1 MRIYFIT
8 LFLLYALSHFGLFFL
23 TDALYWDDWAY
34 FGTETDVLL
43 DAWKQSGSFLNIFG
57 YMHLCLL
64 YFGPWMYKILTF
76 FLMFGAGIAL
86 DRIIKKYKS
95 INLETR
101 FVIILFFL
109 ILPFYW
115 SRISL
120 INFGYTFSYFLFF
133 LAWSINEKNRFFSM
147 FLFFIS
153 FNTNSLLVF
162 FAIPFFEIYYRNT
175 GQFFSLKSII
185 KFSLNRF
192 ELTLL
197 PFIYFGVKVYFFSP
211 YDLYEGYNEQ
221 YNIALLFKNPFLMF
235 QTWYGWF
242 HHMRHILI
250 YVYIAIGFSLFYT
263 FILKGET
270 FKTTG
275 FTNKLILT
283 FLTGILIFIIGGIP
297 YWILDMIPRFFDW
310 FSRYQMLFPLGMSII
325 LVVFVSLLSKK
336 LKAAA
341 IVSVISFSTIIN
353 VTVYKD
359 LYIDWQKQKMI
370 MKLISKNDMIRNG
383 DILLFEDQ
391 TKPLNA
397 MLRQYRFY
405 EWNGLVALAMG
416 DENRFSV
423 DRAQFPSFFN
433 APSFKLL
440 YENRDKYKA
449 SNFNI
454 YKQQVPIHIQIN
466 NVSNGPIDLMKEF
479 AGIKLNIKIIKLP
492 TITFN

>member
-1 MRIYFIT
+1 LNFYLT
-8 LFLLYALSHFGLFFL
+8 KLFVVYVCSHFGIFL
-23 TDALYWDDWAY
+23 ISDAIYWDDW
-34 FGTETDVLL
+34 TLVDVNDEVIL
-43 DAWKQSGSFLNIFG
+43 DTMRQAGGFLNFPG
-57 YMHLCLL
+57 YLHLGLSF
-64 YFGPWMYKILTF
+64 FGPWIYKFLTF
-76 FLMFGAGIAL
+76 FMMFGAGIAL
-86 DRIIKKYKS
+86 DQIIKNYKS
-95 INLETR
+95 INSETR
-101 FVIILFFL
+101 FVIVLFFL
-109 ILPFYW
+109 ILPLYW
-115 SRISL
+115 SRVAL
-120 INFGYTFSYFLFF
+120 INFFYTFCYFLFF
-133 LAWSINEKNRFFSM
+133 LAWATNQRNRFLSM

-162 FAIPFFEIYYRNT
+162 FIIPFFEIYYRNT
-175 GQFFSLKSII
+175 VHFFSLKSII
-185 KFSLNRF
+185 KFALNRF

-197 PFIYFGVKVYFFSP
+197 PFIFFGAKVYFFSP
-211 YDLYEGYNEQ
+211 YGLYEGHNEQ
-221 YNIALLFKNPFLMF
+221 YDITALFNSPYLMF
-235 QTWYGWF
+235 NTWYGWF
-242 HHMRHILI
+242 YHFRHIHI
-250 YVYIAIGFSLFYT
+250 YVYTAVGITLFYT
-263 FILKGET
+263 YILKGDL

-283 FLTGILIFIIGGIP
+283 FLTGIFIFIIGGIP
-297 YWILDMIPRFFDW
+297 YWILDKMPSFFDW
-310 FSRYQMLFPLGMSII
+310 SSRHQILFPLGMSII

-341 IVSVISFSTIIN
+341 IVSVISFSTIMN

>member
-1 MRIYFIT
+1 MPFHFIK
-8 LFLLYALSHFGLFFL
+8 LFLLYALSHSGLFFL
-23 TDALYWDDWAY
+23 TDALYWDDWVTY
-34 FGTETDVLL
+34 GTQTDSLL
-43 DAWKQSGSFLNIFG
+43 DAWKQGGSFLNIFG

-64 YFGPWMYKILTF
+64 YFGPWMYKFLTF

-95 INLETR
+95 INPETR
-101 FVIILFFL
+101 FVIVLFFL
-109 ILPFYW
+109 ILPLYW
-115 SRISL
+115 SRIAL

-133 LAWSINEKNRFFSM
+133 LAWAINQRNRFFSM

-175 GQFFSLKSII
+175 GQFFSLKSIV

-197 PFIYFGVKVYFFSP
+197 PFIYFGAKVYFFSP
-211 YDLYEGYNEQ
+211 YGLYEGYNEQ
-221 YNIALLFKNPFLMF
+221 YNITALFKNPYLMF
-235 QTWYGWF
+235 NTWYGWF
-242 HHMRHILI
+242 YHFRHIHI
-250 YVYIAIGFSLFYT
+250 YVYAAVGISLFYT
-263 FILKGET
+263 YILKGDL

-283 FLTGILIFIIGGIP
+283 FLTGILIFIMGGVP
-297 YWILDMIPRFFDW
+297 YWILDMMPTFFDW
-310 FSRYQMLFPLGMSII
+310 FSRYQILFPLGMSLV
-325 LVVFVSLLSKK
+325 LVVFISLLSKK

-370 MKLISKNDMIRNG
+370 MSLISNNDIIKKS
-383 DILLFEDQ
+383 DILLFEDL

-405 EWNGLVALAMG
+405 EWNGLVALALG
-416 DENRFSV
+416 DETRFSIDKV
-423 DRAQFPSFFN
+423 QFPSFFN
-433 APSFKLL
+433 VPSFKLL
-440 YENRDKYKA
+440 YKNRYKYKA
-449 SNFNI
+449 SNFNFN
-454 YKQQVPIHIQIN
+454 KEHLPLHIQIS
-466 NVSNGPIDLMKEF
+466 NVSNGPVNLMKEF
-479 AGIKLNIKIIKLP
+479 AGIKLNLKIIKLP
-492 TITFN
+492 IITFD